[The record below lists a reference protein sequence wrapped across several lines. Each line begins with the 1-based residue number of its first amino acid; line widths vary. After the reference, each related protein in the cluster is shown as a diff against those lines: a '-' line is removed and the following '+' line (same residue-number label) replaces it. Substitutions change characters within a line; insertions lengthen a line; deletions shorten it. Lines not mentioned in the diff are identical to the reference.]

1 MFSREISIMI
11 RCRHPTIIR
20 FHGYSLKDFN
30 NQSNVTIFMEYAAK
44 GSLADF
50 LQKIQKGLS
59 DDLVNNTIRQI
70 ILVGIARGMMF
81 LHQHKIIHRDLKPEN
96 ILLDE
101 DLHPHITD
109 FGLSKF
115 VDNFSQSQTQ
125 QCGTCKYMAPE
136 VIESTHYSGK
146 IDVYSFGILMYQVV
160 TDMDPYPQLTKNKIT
175 PFKFNNKVV
184 NENYRPTF
192 SVPVKKPIKNLIERC
207 WSKDPAERPT
217 FEEIFKKLAYGSGD
231 SIVDIYEEQK
241 VDEEEEDNNDSKSY
255 YLPDVDIDEVVNYAE
270 AIDFVENQS
279 QKIDISLVN

>member
-1 MFSREISIMI
+1 MINKEQSIFRKYLLDIKDFKINRQVQSGGFGSVFSVQNLHTKEELAAKVINMKTDESHYKQMFSREISIMI

-192 SVPVKKPIKNLIERC
+192 SVPVKKPLIEE
-207 WSKDPAERPT
+207 KEKHLMA
-217 FEEIFKKLAYGSGD
+217 
-231 SIVDIYEEQK
+231 
-241 VDEEEEDNNDSKSY
+241 
-255 YLPDVDIDEVVNYAE
+255 
-270 AIDFVENQS
+270 
-279 QKIDISLVN
+279 